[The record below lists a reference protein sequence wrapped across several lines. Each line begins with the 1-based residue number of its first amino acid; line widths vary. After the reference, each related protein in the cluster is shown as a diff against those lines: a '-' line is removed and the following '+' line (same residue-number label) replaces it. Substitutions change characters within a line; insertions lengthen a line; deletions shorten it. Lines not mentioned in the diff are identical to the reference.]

1 MVRQYHEF
9 CAACLHKDVEIQA
22 LTKERDD
29 AREHAVRWEHEAH
42 NLRREVQRLRME
54 CSTER
59 IDRTAP

>member
-1 MVRQYHEF
+1 MVRRYHEL
-9 CAACLHKDVEIQA
+9 CPKCLEKDVEIHA

-54 CSTER
+54 CTTER
-59 IDRTAP
+59 IQRPI